1 MNFFLDVTQQRKKF
15 KEAMIDQTE
24 KDLQIRLSTISA
36 AGEFSIEFGEEL
48 LLPDN
53 FSEIVKERE
62 GKNDAV
68 LGVTMVRP
76 GNQLDS
82 NLNYWSLISSSGEKL
97 VIKLHFES
105 LMNVSQDDEAD

>member
-1 MNFFLDVTQQRKKF
+1 M
-15 KEAMIDQTE
+15 
-24 KDLQIRLSTISA
+24 
-36 AGEFSIEFGEEL
+36 

-53 FSEIVKERE
+53 FSEIVRERE

-82 NLNYWSLISSSGEKL
+82 NLNYWSLISFSGEKL

-105 LMNVSQDDEAD
+105 PLNVSQDDEAD